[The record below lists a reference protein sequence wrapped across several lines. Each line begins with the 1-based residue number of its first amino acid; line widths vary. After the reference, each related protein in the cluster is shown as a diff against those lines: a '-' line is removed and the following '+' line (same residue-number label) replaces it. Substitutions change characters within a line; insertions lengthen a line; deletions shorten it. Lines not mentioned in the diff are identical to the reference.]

1 MAKHIVIVAA
11 ILCALL
17 IWINRRQI
25 FRAVGWLVLAF
36 ILFAAYLNDTESR
49 SGARTTNNDPSAMS
63 DCHVSNRELS
73 PL

>member
-1 MAKHIVIVAA
+1 MAEYIVIVAA

-36 ILFAAYLNDTESR
+36 ILFAAYLHDKNHVQAPEQQ
-49 SGARTTNNDPSAMS
+49 TTIHP
-63 DCHVSNRELS
+63 R
-73 PL
+73 